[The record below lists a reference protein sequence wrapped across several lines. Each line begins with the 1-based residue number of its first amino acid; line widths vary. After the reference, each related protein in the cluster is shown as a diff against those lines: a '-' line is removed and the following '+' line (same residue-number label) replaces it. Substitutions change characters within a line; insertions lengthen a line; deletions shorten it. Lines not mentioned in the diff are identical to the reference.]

1 MKLRIK
7 YTILDL
13 IWRII
18 KKIHCSRIVPFLG
31 FLAVLL
37 HEKKKKI
44 FSKAACMANEDQ
56 RQLFDAEELS
66 KVN

>member
-1 MKLRIK
+1 MED
-7 YTILDL
+7 Y
-13 IWRII
+13 
-18 KKIHCSRIVPFLG
+18 KKDTLQPYSTFSRF
-31 FLAVLL
+31 FSSASSR
-37 HEKKKKI
+37 EKKKI

>member
-1 MKLRIK
+1 
-7 YTILDL
+7 
-13 IWRII
+13 
-18 KKIHCSRIVPFLG
+18 
-31 FLAVLL
+31 VLL